1 MYEFVFFPNNLFQSI
16 IPDFHGWEINSEAEE
31 NKNIID
37 QNKHEHSPSRYVQGD
52 FETSQL

>member
-1 MYEFVFFPNNLFQSI
+1 MYEFVFFQSI
-16 IPDFHGWEINSEAEE
+16 IPDFHGWAINSEAEE

-52 FETSQL
+52 FKTSQL